1 MKKLILSPL
10 LLCLFLLSSC
20 DSGSD
25 GPVSSCASDQ
35 DLIDSDCPAETL
47 ADICEPFFCGST
59 GGDPPMS
66 ADFFLPFPELSC
78 SAFDCFTLQ
87 CGDTFY
93 SVNVEESE
101 QPGVVLLSGLVNGE
115 QEYFCFTR
123 EPVSSP

>member
-20 DSGSD
+20 DSGS
-25 GPVSSCASDQ
+25 GGSGGSCASDQ

-47 ADICEPFFCGST
+47 ADICEPFFCGAT
-59 GGDPPMS
+59 GGDPPL
-66 ADFFLPFPELSC
+66 AVDFFLPHTDGDCFAS
-78 SAFDCFTLQ
+78 DCFTLQ

-101 QPGVVLLSGLVNGE
+101 QPGVVRLSGLIDGDL
-115 QEYFCFTR
+115 EYFCFTR
-123 EPVSSP
+123 EPVSNQ